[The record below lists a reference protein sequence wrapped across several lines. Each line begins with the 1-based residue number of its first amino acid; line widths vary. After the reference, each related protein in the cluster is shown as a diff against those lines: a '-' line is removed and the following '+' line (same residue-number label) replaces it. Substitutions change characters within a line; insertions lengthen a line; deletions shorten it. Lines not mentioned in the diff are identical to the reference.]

1 MKRPTRIQINRMT
14 LQVGCCLALVYLTAS
29 PVFADGWMFRR
40 SYYSHSAPRATAS
53 QLARSQPGY
62 SHFANEPPTGPP
74 SRFAYRRPYISNR
87 PGFSVR
93 GGFRVNRVQINSG
106 LSSDY
111 TVFYEDQVHFGP

>member
-1 MKRPTRIQINRMT
+1 MMRPTRNQINRIT
-14 LQVGCCLALVYLTAS
+14 LQVVCCLAAVCLTAS

-40 SYYSHSAPRATAS
+40 SYYSHTATNATAS
-53 QLARSQPGY
+53 RSAQSQSGH
-62 SHFANEPPTGPP
+62 SHFVNEPPTGPP

-93 GGFRVNRVQINSG
+93 GGFRINRIQINSG